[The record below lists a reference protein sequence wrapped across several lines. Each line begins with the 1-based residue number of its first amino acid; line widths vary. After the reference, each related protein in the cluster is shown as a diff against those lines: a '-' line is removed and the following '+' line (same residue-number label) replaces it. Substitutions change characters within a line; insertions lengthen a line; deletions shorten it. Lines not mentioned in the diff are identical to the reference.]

1 MNDVKLATR
10 ALLGTPVVAIA
21 AVLSLALGIGANT
34 AIFSLVNSLML
45 RTLPVAEPEQLGLIV
60 DPTNLSR
67 AWSNPLWENVRSRAD
82 MFEGAFAWS
91 PTRLTWNRGGETR
104 FISAIR
110 ASGDFFRVLGVRAAL
125 GRTFTVDDDRRS
137 GGTEGPVAVISDEF
151 WRTHFGRAT
160 DVIGTPLTL
169 GAATFT
175 IIGVTPEGFFG
186 PDVGRRFDVVVPIGT
201 ETLLSGANAGLDSPG
216 RHWLYMMVRRRE
228 GQSAEAAAAALRH
241 VQQQILASLPESS
254 RLRNDLRNAL
264 ELHAGSRGRSPLRTQ
279 YEHAL
284 IMLLVV
290 SGGLLIIACV
300 NIANLLMARAA
311 ARRHEMSMRVAL
323 GASRFQLARL
333 LIVEAGILSGIGS
346 ACGVALAHWMSRF
359 IVRQITTT
367 DNVVFFLE
375 LAPDWRVWAFA
386 SAAGIATAALFGT
399 APALQSMRADPVD
412 ALKEHG
418 RGHAGGGSHAATLL
432 VAAQLALSLM
442 LVVAAGL
449 FLRTSTELARRNVGA
464 TRDRVLVAA
473 MNAPMTRYT
482 PGRLVGIHQRVLDA
496 VRAVAGV
503 EQAAMSDITPAE
515 GSARVDG
522 DLSFNVISPGWLQT
536 YGIRLLAGR
545 DFLPTDRAN
554 TPPVALVNQAYARRF
569 LGGANPV
576 GQISERAVPG
586 IGVSAPMKVQIVG
599 LVEDTI
605 YRSLRESSMPTM
617 YTSTLQRAEARP
629 FASVSV
635 LARGDPAGISRSVE
649 AAIRRVDSELIWQIR
664 PLNDQIG
671 EAMAQERLVAL
682 LSGFFGTLA
691 LVLSALGLYGVT
703 AYAVNRRRPEIAL
716 RMALGAGRVR
726 AVGVVIR
733 RVAALAAIGLASG
746 ALLSMWTVRFVD
758 TLVWGLEP
766 RDPATFITAAAIL
779 SAVTALAASL
789 PAWRATRTDPAS
801 VLKEGS

>member
-1 MNDVKLATR
+1 MR
-10 ALLGTPVVAIA
+10 ALLGTPIVANA

-45 RTLPVAEPEQLGLIV
+45 RTLPVAEPEQLGFIV

-67 AWSNPLWENVRSRAD
+67 AWSNPLWEEVRSRAG

-91 PTRLTWNRGGETR
+91 PTRLTWNRGGEMR

-160 DVIGTPLTL
+160 NVIGTPLTL

-228 GQSAEAAAAALRH
+228 GQSSEAAAAALLH

-333 LIVEAGILSGIGS
+333 LLVEAGILSGIGA

-359 IVRQITTT
+359 IVRQITTA

-399 APALQSMRADPVD
+399 VS
-412 ALKEHG
+412 
-418 RGHAGGGSHAATLL
+418 
-432 VAAQLALSLM
+432 ALSLM

-464 TRDRVLVAA
+464 TRDRVLIAA

-482 PGRLVGIHQRVLDA
+482 PDRLVGIHERVLDA

-503 EQAAMSDITPAE
+503 EQAAISDITPAE

-545 DFLPTDRAN
+545 DFLPADRPN

-576 GQISERAVPG
+576 GQISDRAVPG

-599 LVEDTI
+599 LVEDTV
-605 YRSLRESSMPTM
+605 YRSLRESSVPTM

-649 AAIRRVDSELIWQIR
+649 AAIRRVDPELIWQIR